1 MAKAGEISVRI
12 APETKEFDN
21 ALKGMQTSAEKTK
34 KKLEQIN
41 SPVKQIGRSI
51 KQDVAGGLADATSKA
66 GGLGKGL
73 SAVFSGGLNPLTIY
87 TAALAAVGGVFTNLM
102 SKSQAFGDLFTKTM
116 SQAGAVLSYVLDPSN
131 WGSGFSEGLK
141 KAVEAAGELADASD
155 AVGTHLIEWQAKE
168 ARLNE
173 VLADSQEI
181 VNNQA
186 STAQQRAEAIEKAQ
200 AAADEY
206 AKSVKTL
213 NDARRQELE
222 MIIQDTAAQ
231 SRLSLSQEEVN
242 YIIEKGVEDVDAM
255 VAAGGNLAKFADA
268 MSDDTHKKI
277 VQARADIHS
286 LEKASSDYAKR
297 VSLLTKKE
305 TNITTKATVKI
316 EPTLPEGS
324 FASIRRQIADL
335 SKQLELTIPGSL
347 DAYKIQAEIDTL
359 NDKLKGNEK
368 AVVSI
373 PVHLDVTDAA
383 KDLKLIRKEEKEVA
397 DVSKELAKQMDGV
410 GSIFGSFGQMVDAIG
425 GESRE
430 AAVAV
435 QALAI
440 AQQVAAMASAIYN
453 ASKGEGY
460 TTAARIIAAAA
471 AVTSSMVAIHQL
483 SRQSFAQGGIV
494 QGTYQ
499 SGDRE
504 VINVNAGEMVL
515 TKRQQGNLFNIID
528 KGDSGKGGQVTFKI
542 EGRDLVGVLRAYNNY
557 NGRTE

>member
-1 MAKAGEISVRI
+1 MAKAGELSVRI

-21 ALKGMQTSAEKTK
+21 ALKGMQQSAERTK
-34 KKLEQIN
+34 KKMEAIN
-41 SPVKQIGRSI
+41 SPVQQIGRSI
-51 KQDVAGGLADATSKA
+51 KQNLAGGLAAATDKA

-102 SKSQAFGDLFTKTM
+102 SKSQAFGDLFAKTM
-116 SQAGAVLSYVLDPSN
+116 KQAGAILSYVFDPSN

-168 ARLNE
+168 SRLNE
-173 VLADSQEI
+173 TLAESQEI
-181 VNNQA
+181 ITNQA
-186 STAQQRAEAIEKAQ
+186 SSAKER
-200 AAADEY
+200 AAAVERAQKAAEEY
-206 AKSVKTL
+206 AKGVQTL

-222 MIIQDTAAQ
+222 MIIRETAAQ
-231 SRLSLSQEEVN
+231 SRLALSQEEVN
-242 YIIEKGVEDVDAM
+242 YIINQGVEDVDAM
-255 VAAGGNLAKFADA
+255 VAAGGTLAKFADA

-277 VQARADIHS
+277 VQARSDIHQ
-286 LEKASSDYAKR
+286 LDKASSDFAKR
-297 VSLLTKKE
+297 VDQLTKRD
-305 TNITTKATVKI
+305 TNLTAKATIKL
-316 EPTLPEGS
+316 EPTLPPGS
-324 FASIRRQIADL
+324 YAAIRKQIGEL
-335 SKQLELTIPGSL
+335 QKKLELTIPTSIE
-347 DAYKIQAEIDTL
+347 AYAIKTQIEEL
-359 NDKLKGNEK
+359 NNQLKGENK
-368 AVVSI
+368 AVISI
-373 PVHLDVTDAA
+373 PATLDVTDVT
-383 KDLKLIRKEEKEVA
+383 KNIKLIGKEEENLV
-397 DVSKELAKQMDGV
+397 DISEELAKSIDGV
-410 GSIFGSFGQMVDAIG
+410 GSMFNSFGQMVSAVG

-430 AAVAV
+430 AAVGV

-453 ASKGEGY
+453 ASKGDPY

-471 AVTSSMVAIHQL
+471 AVTSSIVAINQL
-483 SRQSFAQGGIV
+483 SSFATGGIV

-504 VINVNAGEMVL
+504 TINVNAGEMIL

-528 KGDSGKGGQVTFKI
+528 KGGSVGGGQVTFKI

-557 NGRTE
+557 NGRSV